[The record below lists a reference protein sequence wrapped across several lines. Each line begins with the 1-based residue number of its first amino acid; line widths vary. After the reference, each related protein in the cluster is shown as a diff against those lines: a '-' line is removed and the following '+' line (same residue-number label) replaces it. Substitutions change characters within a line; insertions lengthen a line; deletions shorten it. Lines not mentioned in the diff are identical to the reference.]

1 MLSKFKVQHYKSL
14 FDTEIELE
22 PLTVFIGPNGSGKSN
37 ICEALAGLS
46 NYLEKLRFFSS
57 ASRFLAFD
65 FLKSFR
71 NLDEEKSNIYSKFWH
86 GIDDYFL
93 FEIHIFNT
101 LQKIHHENPKEVLG
115 LSLLVNVN
123 SIGLTSKDFHD
134 STSQAITDPSINQKA
149 LLPAIKITLKDSENI
164 YSETSKNSGYA
175 DPTQDINDLIDF
187 LNFNNYRNSG
197 LANSIQKVD
206 VYYFVPEY
214 LSTKVSSSNSMD
226 RSGKGIT
233 NSLVDI
239 LLENRESFIE
249 LEERFTKL
257 IPNIKRISLPRADD
271 KSFSL
276 ELVDKYSEHHIPS
289 TEISDGTLRILGFL
303 TALYQKETPSIIC
316 FEELE
321 NGVHPWLLHKM
332 MELLKIVSTEGIN
345 GKPVQVLITTHSPL
359 LLNYVEP
366 YQVRAVELDGEGKTQ
381 VHKLPIDSVRFQKA
395 LEAYDGE
402 LGELW
407 FTNVFGGN
415 PT

>member
-37 ICEALAGLS
+37 ICESLAVLS
-46 NYLEKLRFFSS
+46 NFLKLLIGSTSNSNLLDFFSTS
-57 ASRFLAFD
+57 
-65 FLKSFR
+65 LKIL
-71 NLDEEKSNIYSKFWH
+71 NQKEELNIQSKFWH
-86 GIDDYFL
+86 GEKDYLL
-93 FEIHIFNT
+93 FEVIFRDDPAKLEEYLSYRLLKKLLNLSIQINFIPLYQYLDAAYMVT
-101 LQKIHHENPKEVLG
+101 ARIIEENRNVTCDGSMELKEF
-115 LSLLVNVN
+115 LVSNQYV
-123 SIGLTSKDFHD
+123 D
-134 STSQAITDPSINQKA
+134 SP
-149 LLPAIKITLKDSENI
+149 
-164 YSETSKNSGYA
+164 
-175 DPTQDINDLIDF
+175 
-187 LNFNNYRNSG
+187 
-197 LANSIQKVD
+197 LANSLKKVD
-206 VYYFVPEY
+206 VYDFFPMD
-214 LSTKVSSSNSMD
+214 LSTKNSSTDNID
-226 RSGKGIT
+226 RTGKGIT

-239 LLENRESFIE
+239 LHENRESFIK
-249 LEERFTKL
+249 LEKLFTEL
-257 IPNIKRISLPRADD
+257 IPNIGRILLPRADD

-276 ELVDKYSEHHIPS
+276 ELVDKYSEHRIPA